1 MTNRISSKKKENEK
15 KKSSKRLEKQKRKN
29 ERKTNNA
36 KKSFEDMIAYI
47 DETGQITSTPPDV
60 KIENKNHNI

>member
-1 MTNRISSKKKENEK
+1 MNEK
-15 KKSSKRLEKQKRKN
+15 QTIQKKN
-29 ERKTNNA
+29 
-36 KKSFEDMIAYI
+36 FEDMIAYI

>member
-1 MTNRISSKKKENEK
+1 MTNRISSNKKENEK
-15 KKSSKRLEKQKRKN
+15 KKISKRLEKQKRKN
-29 ERKTNNA
+29 ERKANNS

-47 DETGQITSTPPDV
+47 DETGQITSTPPNV

>member
-1 MTNRISSKKKENEK
+1 MSNRISSNKKENEK
-15 KKSSKRLEKQKRKN
+15 KKISKRLEKQKWKD
-29 ERKTNNA
+29 ERKANNS
-36 KKSFEDMIAYI
+36 KKNFEDMIAYI